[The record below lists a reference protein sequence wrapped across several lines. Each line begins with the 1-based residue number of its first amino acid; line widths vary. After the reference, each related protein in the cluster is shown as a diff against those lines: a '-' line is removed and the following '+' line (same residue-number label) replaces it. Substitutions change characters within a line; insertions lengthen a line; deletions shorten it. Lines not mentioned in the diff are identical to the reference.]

1 MVTLCDL
8 PNDILLLILTKY
20 SCSEHDIYAF
30 YQVNHRL
37 HALAKRCLYRKNAS
51 QNRSRALLWASETG
65 NLATALYALERGG
78 ADINAEGRR
87 GHWPL
92 QLASEKGHLAMVELL
107 LSKGADPNATTIFG
121 ETALMVAALNGHE
134 KIAKLLVETPTC
146 NIDAENSNRRRALSY
161 AVQGDCEAI
170 VQLLIDRGTDVNNRD
185 QWETALAIAARLGHA
200 TIVSL
205 LLRHGA
211 DPNLGHYCR
220 GRVPLHWAAANN
232 SVSLVRLFLADPRID
247 VNAREHW
254 GWPALFLA
262 VQMGQRTI
270 VNDLLSHPMIDLKI
284 TDICGRTALM
294 DATELGHLDIA
305 ALIEASCK
313 EKENTNSTLRLK
325 VDGGYEEE
333 CMEYV

>member
-8 PNDILLLILTKY
+8 PNNILLPILTEHG
-20 SCSEHDIYAF
+20 CSEHDIYAF
-30 YQVNHRL
+30 SKVNHRL

-78 ADINAEGRR
+78 ADINTKTR
-87 GHWPL
+87 GGHCWPL
-92 QLASEKGHLAMVELL
+92 LLASTKGHGAMVQLL
-107 LSKGADPNATTIFG
+107 LSKGADSNATTIFS

-146 NIDAENSNRRRALSY
+146 NIEAENSNRRRALSY

-170 VQLLIDRGTDVNNRD
+170 VQLLIDRGTDVNHRD
-185 QWETALAIAARLGHA
+185 RWETALAIAARLGRA
-200 TIVSL
+200 TIARL
-205 LLRHGA
+205 LLHHGA
-211 DPNLGHYCR
+211 DLNLVDGT

-247 VNAREHW
+247 VNAQEHW
-254 GWPALFLA
+254 GRPALFLA

-313 EKENTNSTLRLK
+313 EQENTNSTLRLK